1 MSKALFFR
9 KCPNAEDYQYRA
21 INFPSFGQELNYIIY
36 KTITLSKEKYDSVIN
51 GFLYDNKDV
60 MKYTDNLT
68 MDDSDT
74 VNCLLFT
81 YDNKSGY
88 LVYPAGY
95 SYCRYVAYWE
105 EK

>member
-1 MSKALFFR
+1 MNKALFFR
-9 KCPNAEDYQYRA
+9 KCPNAKDYQFRA
-21 INFPSFGQELNYIIY
+21 SKFPAFGQELNYNIF
-36 KTITLSKEKYDSVIN
+36 KTIILSKDKYDLVIN

-81 YDNKSGY
+81 CDKKSGY

-95 SYCRYVAYWE
+95 DYCRYVAYWE
-105 EK
+105 DK

>member
-1 MSKALFFR
+1 MNKALFFR
-9 KCPNAEDYQYRA
+9 KCPNAEDYQFRA
-21 INFPSFGQELNYIIY
+21 NKFPAFGQELNYNIF
-36 KTITLSKEKYDSVIN
+36 KTIVLSKDKYDLVIN

-81 YDNKSGY
+81 CDKKSGY

-95 SYCRYVAYWE
+95 DYCRYVAYWE
-105 EK
+105 DK